1 MNVKSLFG
9 GSVFAAAM
17 LLGMMPASAQAMR
30 TYDVNNVQSWAD
42 ALAICDVTKFL
53 LSDPDLSAEVI
64 ISSAPDVSAGHLRR
78 PYFLP
83 PNLFYSKV
91 MRLTYESVQ
100 KAGQVNDAAYSEA
113 RLRYARTML
122 DTYSRMTQEDRD
134 FLEEQMKTCYALAAS
149 TRRPVAGKK
158 KL

>member
-1 MNVKSLFG
+1 MRLKVLLG

-17 LLGMMPASAQAMR
+17 LLGMAPASAQAMR
-30 TYDVNNVQSWAD
+30 VYDVNNVQSWAE

-53 LSDPDLSAEVI
+53 LSSPDLSAEVI

-78 PYFLP
+78 PYYIP

-91 MRLTYESVQ
+91 MRLTFETVH
-100 KAGQVNDAAYSEA
+100 KAGLVNDAAYSAA

-122 DTYSRMTQEDRD
+122 DAYSRMSLDDRD

-149 TRRPVAGKK
+149 TRRPAPGKK
-158 KL
+158 KA